1 MFGGANLGGS
11 FGAALGIKSETKGY
25 EDARWLMQ
33 QMGEEAKKASSM
45 ADPFQ
50 QYRAGLAGT
59 LNDYVTG
66 KKSIQTDP
74 GYQFAYQEGQRG
86 VERASAARGMNNSGN
101 VMAALQQ
108 RGQDVAS
115 QQYGSI
121 IDRLTNLSGATA
133 QNAIA
138 GGQIYGNMMQASLT
152 GQAEAEIGLG
162 MSQSKQ
168 KAAWGD
174 FAHNVA
180 LFAGSMFGG
189 GAMGGSNTTNYAS
202 QVGGGYSQSPGTI
215 SSYDTNT
222 SFDVSRFFR

>member
-11 FGAALGIKSETKGY
+11 LGSALGIKNETKGY

-33 QMGEEAKKASSM
+33 QLGVEAQKASSY

-50 QYRAGLAGT
+50 QYRGGIAST

-74 GYQFAYQEGQRG
+74 GYQFAFNEGQTA
-86 VERASAARGMNNSGN
+86 VSRAAAARGMNNSGN

-108 RGQDVAS
+108 RGQDIAS

-121 IDRLTNLSGATA
+121 IDRLTNLAGATS

-138 GGQIYGNMMQASLT
+138 GGQIYGNMMGQSLT

-162 MSQSKQ
+162 YSQSRQ
-168 KAAWGD
+168 TAAWGD

-180 LFAGSMFGG
+180 LFAGSMATGG
-189 GAMGGSNTTNYAS
+189 MGGGSNTTNYAS
-202 QVGGGYSQSPGTI
+202 QVGGGGGYGKGTI
-215 SSYDTNT
+215 GSNETDT
-222 SFDVSRFFR
+222 SFNISRFF